1 MDQKL
6 TSNVPDNVLIVMSIG
21 KKLIS
26 ATRLPGCT
34 DPLLNEMGFQKL
46 IEQCAGKAVDFG
58 NFGSGSSM
66 VGQM

>member
-6 TSNVPDNVLIVMSIG
+6 TGNIPYNVLILMPIG

-46 IEQCAGKAVDFG
+46 IEQCAGKAVDFCD
-58 NFGSGSSM
+58 FGSGSA
-66 VGQM
+66 VV